1 MTEKERMW
9 NEFMRTGDSS
19 YYMMFKS
26 LERLEQAEREEKR

>member
-19 YYMMFKS
+19 FYMMFKS
-26 LERLEQAEREEKR
+26 LERLEQAEREDKQ